1 MVTPASGMSGL
12 WLKLDSHCL
21 ITYIPGKYVGGFDCM
36 ENCLMNKGLVKKE
49 AAREPT

>member
-1 MVTPASGMSGL
+1 MIECIMFL
-12 WLKLDSHCL
+12 
-21 ITYIPGKYVGGFDCM
+21 GKYVGGFDCM